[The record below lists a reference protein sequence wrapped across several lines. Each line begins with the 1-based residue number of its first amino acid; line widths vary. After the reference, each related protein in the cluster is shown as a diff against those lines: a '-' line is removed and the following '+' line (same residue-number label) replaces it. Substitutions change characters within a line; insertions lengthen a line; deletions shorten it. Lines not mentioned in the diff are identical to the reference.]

1 MAGSQIGLIIKNY
14 HDLDYYG
21 KIFSVISSRIES
33 TISNYDYINSVD
45 SIELM
50 YSVIIPQKELTLKN
64 ISSLDI
70 KNQFINLNK
79 LNENF
84 NQNLLPFTIDTSYFG
99 KLVSESE
106 RLNYINLIES
116 CMRLSKKEKYFKI
129 NESDQLFLYESP
141 NKKNKII
148 VSKTINES
156 NFMRYI
162 FDLDTGI
169 LIKEIK
175 DTIIFNSSKPVSP
188 SVSSPSQV
196 ELVHYSKKDL
206 IFNRSIDSVTL
217 TIRDQRIIFIES
229 KNKLTGIQS
238 EIKAIKDRNINFGT
252 FDLESFRDD
261 DGLNKV
267 YALGFITS
275 IDKSPNLYYLSDY
288 ENLDSKKLILKCID
302 DMLLNKY
309 NNFIFYV
316 HNFGKYDVVFLYN
329 VLLKANVDKG
339 YEYYILNTIMK
350 DNTIIRL
357 NIKIKIKSNIIMLK
371 ILFVSTFILV
381 TFLDYLIIKYLP
393 GDSNVKYYYL
403 KFRNLSS
410 FNHILII
417 FITIFS
423 LLTVLDYFN
432 IHFLFIPEGEV
443 ENNLINFMTDNN
455 TNNNDTHVHLKNP
468 SANVNVNMPQFPIS
482 SMNNAVAAATST
494 APAALAYTAAR
505 NIPGSPAVKI
515 GTAAAVYSATTF
527 GALGLSKGFNSIN
540 NNSNI
545 KKLIEDNLNNNS
557 NSINY
562 DYTCFPLNIF
572 SDPILME
579 KYPDFPLNILIDIN
593 GVNNII
599 LFLLFIIIN
608 THLADYIL
616 KFNYKQYIPNNKF
629 GKVLE
634 FFINRYINL

>member
-1 MAGSQIGLIIKNY
+1 MDNKNKLGFGYIHFAYYNFTVENFISEITKNFKLNTTYSILIKIGSENNLIFKMAGSQIGLIIKNY

-21 KIFSVISSRIES
+21 KIYSVISSRIES

-84 NQNLLPFTIDTSYFG
+84 NQNLLPFTTDTSYFG
-99 KLVSESE
+99 KLVSDSE
-106 RLNYINLIES
+106 RLKYINLIES
-116 CMRLSKKEKYFKI
+116 CMSLTKKEKYFRI
-129 NESDQLFLYESP
+129 NESDKLFLYEAP

-162 FDLDTGI
+162 FDFDTGI

-175 DTIIFNSSKPVSP
+175 DTIISTPEKPESTSVDSSQGVK
-188 SVSSPSQV
+188 SSD
-196 ELVHYSKKDL
+196 KDL
-206 IFNRSIDSVTL
+206 IFNRNIDSVTL
-217 TIRDQRIIFIES
+217 TISDQRIILIES

-238 EIKAIKDRNINFGT
+238 EIKAIKDRNINFGS

-288 ENLDSKKLILKCID
+288 ENLDSNQLILKCID

-339 YEYYILNTIMK
+339 CEYYILNTTMK

-357 NIKIKIKSNIIMLK
+357 DIKIKIKSKFKEDNSKTIKISFVDSLNLLNNSLEKLTKDFNFDIKKGKFPHTFVNKRTLNYIGNKPDMSYYNNINIK
-371 ILFVSTFILV
+371 
-381 TFLDYLIIKYLP
+381 DY
-393 GDSNVKYYYL
+393 N
-403 KFRNLSS
+403 
-410 FNHILII
+410 
-417 FITIFS
+417 
-423 LLTVLDYFN
+423 
-432 IHFLFIPEGEV
+432 
-443 ENNLINFMTDNN
+443 
-455 TNNNDTHVHLKNP
+455 
-468 SANVNVNMPQFPIS
+468 
-482 SMNNAVAAATST
+482 
-494 APAALAYTAAR
+494 
-505 NIPGSPAVKI
+505 NIPK
-515 GTAAAVYSATTF
+515 
-527 GALGLSKGFNSIN
+527 N
-540 NNSNI
+540 
-545 KKLIEDNLNNNS
+545 D
-557 NSINY
+557 
-562 DYTCFPLNIF
+562 
-572 SDPILME
+572 
-579 KYPDFPLNILIDIN
+579 
-593 GVNNII
+593 
-599 LFLLFIIIN
+599 
-608 THLADYIL
+608 
-616 KFNYKQYIPNNKF
+616 
-629 GKVLE
+629 
-634 FFINRYINL
+634 

>member
-288 ENLDSKKLILKCID
+288 ENLDSKNLILKCID

-455 TNNNDTHVHLKNP
+455 TNNSDTHVHLKNP

-494 APAALAYTAAR
+494 GAAALAYTAAR
-505 NIPGSPAVKI
+505 NTPGTPAVKL
-515 GTAAAVYSATTF
+515 GTAAAVYGATTF
-527 GALGLSKGFNSIN
+527 GALGLSRGFNNIN

-562 DYTCFPLNIF
+562 DYNVFPLNIF
-572 SDPILME
+572 TDPILIE

-593 GVNNII
+593 GLNNII
-599 LFLLFIIIN
+599 LFFLFIIIN